1 MATSDEL
8 KKLIIET
15 KDKLQVFQLL
25 SDEELSTIIPY
36 FELLK
41 CPAGTMLF
49 NEGDPGDFFAIVLSG
64 KLEVTKQTEFKGK
77 SIVLAV
83 LGKGSFTGELAML
96 DEQVRSATV
105 VSPVDSELFVLKRD
119 TLNQFMHEH
128 PHVGIKI
135 LKGIVRTMS
144 IRLRKSVERMATIF

>member
-25 SDEELSTIIPY
+25 NEDELNTIIPY
-36 FELLK
+36 FELVNYK
-41 CPAGTMLF
+41 AGETLF
-49 NEGDPGDFFAIVLSG
+49 KEGDPGDYFAIVLSG
-64 KLEVTKQTEFKGK
+64 KLEVTKETEFKGK

-105 VSPVDSELFVLKRD
+105 VAPVDSELFVLKRD
-119 TLNQFMHEH
+119 TLDKFMQEH

-144 IRLRKSVERMATIF
+144 LRLRKSVERMATIF